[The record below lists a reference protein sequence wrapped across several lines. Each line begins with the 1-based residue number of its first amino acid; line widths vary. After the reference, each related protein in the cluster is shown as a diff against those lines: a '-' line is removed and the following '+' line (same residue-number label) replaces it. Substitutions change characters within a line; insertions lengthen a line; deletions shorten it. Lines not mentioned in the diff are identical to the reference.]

1 MDLISIIVPIYNAE
15 KVIKRCIESISR
27 QSYEMLEII
36 LVDDGSTD
44 QSLEICEDMSEKD
57 SRIKIIHQ
65 NNGGVSRA
73 RNTGLKKATGQY
85 IMMVDSDDYLYEKAV
100 ELMIKEIKKN
110 KADLAICGFERGT
123 DEAFHFQVD
132 ASMESSVIDRR
143 EALNRI
149 YKNDYC
155 ALQYV
160 APWAKLY
167 ARKLF
172 EKIKYPEGKIFEDI
186 YLTHRILYECNRIA
200 ILPQKMVYYSFY
212 NESLMNKSFHLGK
225 LDYLGALKERIYFF
239 RDCGYDELEDI
250 AYDEYLHSLIWEYSR
265 TRDILHDKKAMNRI
279 SDCYKKIYKV
289 GYSSK
294 RYPQE
299 TSWYLRT
306 FAINP
311 EIIVLYWKINS
322 LFEKIWRKKNGD
334 C

>member
-85 IMMVDSDDYLYEKAV
+85 IMMVDSDDYLYERAV
-100 ELMIKEIKKN
+100 ELMLREIKKN
-110 KADLAICGFERGT
+110 KADLAICGFERGM
-123 DEAFHFQVD
+123 DEAFPFSID
-132 ASMESSVIDRR
+132 LSLKSSVIDNR

-167 ARKLF
+167 ARRLF
-172 EKIKYPEGKIFEDI
+172 DNIIYPEGKIFEDI
-186 YLTHRILYECNRIA
+186 YITHHRLYKCGRIA
-200 ILPQKMVYYSFY
+200 VLPQRMVYYSFCD
-212 NESLMNKSFHLGK
+212 NSLMNKPFHLGK
-225 LDYLGALKERIYFF
+225 LDYLEALEERIYFF
-239 RDCGYDELEDI
+239 KDCGFDELEDV

-265 TRDILHDKKAMNRI
+265 TRDILHDKNAMNKI
-279 SDCYKKIYKV
+279 SDCFKKIYKV
-289 GYSSK
+289 GHASK

-299 TSWYLRT
+299 TVWYLKT

-322 LFEKIWRKKNGD
+322 VFEKIWRKKNEN
-334 C
+334 

>member
-85 IMMVDSDDYLYEKAV
+85 IMMVDSDDYLYERAV
-100 ELMIKEIKKN
+100 ELMLREIKKN
-110 KADLAICGFERGT
+110 KADLAICGFERGM
-123 DEAFHFQVD
+123 DEAFPFSID
-132 ASMESSVIDRR
+132 LSLKSSVIDNR

-167 ARKLF
+167 ARRLF
-172 EKIKYPEGKIFEDI
+172 DNIIYPEGRYLKIFI
-186 YLTHRILYECNRIA
+186 
-200 ILPQKMVYYSFY
+200 
-212 NESLMNKSFHLGK
+212 
-225 LDYLGALKERIYFF
+225 
-239 RDCGYDELEDI
+239 
-250 AYDEYLHSLIWEYSR
+250 
-265 TRDILHDKKAMNRI
+265 
-279 SDCYKKIYKV
+279 
-289 GYSSK
+289 
-294 RYPQE
+294 
-299 TSWYLRT
+299 
-306 FAINP
+306 
-311 EIIVLYWKINS
+311 
-322 LFEKIWRKKNGD
+322 
-334 C
+334 

>member
-85 IMMVDSDDYLYEKAV
+85 IMMVDSDDYLYERAV
-100 ELMIKEIKKN
+100 ELMLREIKKN
-110 KADLAICGFERGT
+110 KADLAICGFERGM
-123 DEAFHFQVD
+123 DEAFPFSID
-132 ASMESSVIDRR
+132 LSLESSVIDNR

-167 ARKLF
+167 ARRLF
-172 EKIKYPEGKIFEDI
+172 DNIIETNYPAFTVPRGFKCRNNREINDTHTNLTTSI
-186 YLTHRILYECNRIA
+186 YCSKPSSITSPVE
-200 ILPQKMVYYSFY
+200 
-212 NESLMNKSFHLGK
+212 
-225 LDYLGALKERIYFF
+225 
-239 RDCGYDELEDI
+239 
-250 AYDEYLHSLIWEYSR
+250 
-265 TRDILHDKKAMNRI
+265 
-279 SDCYKKIYKV
+279 
-289 GYSSK
+289 SK
-294 RYPQE
+294 RTE
-299 TSWYLRT
+299 LR
-306 FAINP
+306 A
-311 EIIVLYWKINS
+311 L
-322 LFEKIWRKKNGD
+322 R
-334 C
+334 

>member
-73 RNTGLKKATGQY
+73 RNTGLKKATGRY
-85 IMMVDSDDYLYEKAV
+85 IMMVDSDDYLYERAV
-100 ELMIKEIKKN
+100 ELMLREIKKN
-110 KADLAICGFERGT
+110 KADLAICGFERGM
-123 DEAFHFQVD
+123 DEVFPFSVD
-132 ASMESSVIDRR
+132 LSLESSVIDNR

-167 ARKLF
+167 ARRLF
-172 EKIKYPEGKIFEDI
+172 DNIIYPEGKIFEDI
-186 YLTHRILYECNRIA
+186 YITHHILYKCGRIA
-200 ILPQKMVYYSFY
+200 VLPQRMVYYSFCD
-212 NESLMNKSFHLGK
+212 NSLMNKPFHLGK
-225 LDYLGALKERIYFF
+225 LDYLEALEERIYFF
-239 RDCGYDELEDI
+239 KDCGFDELEED
-250 AYDEYLHSLIWEYSR
+250 
-265 TRDILHDKKAMNRI
+265 
-279 SDCYKKIYKV
+279 
-289 GYSSK
+289 
-294 RYPQE
+294 
-299 TSWYLRT
+299 
-306 FAINP
+306 
-311 EIIVLYWKINS
+311 
-322 LFEKIWRKKNGD
+322 RKSVV
-334 C
+334 